1 MWITRFVVVLSFMAL
16 GILISPQPFADKF
29 KEAGGAYT
37 GLGNVAPGSN
47 TAVALRLAHL
57 LSFATAWGTS
67 LWVTFI
73 GGIIMF
79 KHLPRHQFGNLQSK
93 MFPAYFSLVA
103 VCAAICVSGFA
114 LLHPWRASTFADKS
128 QIVCL
133 TFSLVSTLSNI
144 LVFTPMTMQTMR
156 ERHKVEREESIGHE
170 VGLSKNKEAAKR
182 NPKLA
187 ELNRKFGMIH
197 GLSSL
202 ANLFSF
208 GGFAV
213 HSWYLAGKLF
223 I

>member
-1 MWITRFVVVLSFMAL
+1 MWITRFVVVVSFLAL
-16 GILISPQPFADKF
+16 GILVSPDPLTSGFQD
-29 KEAGGAYT
+29 AGSAST
-37 GLGNVAPGSN
+37 SSSI
-47 TAVALRLAHL
+47 AVALRLTYL

-93 MFPAYFSLVA
+93 MFPAYFSIVA
-103 VCAAICVSGFA
+103 VCAAICLSGFGM
-114 LLHPWRASTFADKS
+114 LHPWKASSFTEKT

-133 TFSLVSTLSNI
+133 AISLIFTLANI
-144 LVFTPMTMQTMR
+144 LVFEPLTIKTMR
-156 ERHKVEREESIGHE
+156 ERHKLEREESIGDE
-170 VGLSKNKEAAKR
+170 VGLSKNREVAKR
-182 NPKLA
+182 NPRLA
-187 ELNRKFGMIH
+187 KINKKFGMVH

-208 GGFAV
+208 GGFAI
-213 HSWYLAGKLF
+213 HSWYLASKLL

>member
-1 MWITRFVVVLSFMAL
+1 MWITRFVVVISFLAL
-16 GILISPQPFADKF
+16 GMLISPDPF
-29 KEAGGAYT
+29 
-37 GLGNVAPGSN
+37 
-47 TAVALRLAHL
+47 TAAFINNHHASDTSSYSPSVPLRLAYL

-79 KHLPRHQFGNLQSK
+79 KHLPRHQFGNLQSR

-103 VCAAICVSGFA
+103 VCAAICTAGFSII
-114 LLHPWRASTFADKS
+114 HPWKGSSSTEKN
-128 QIVCL
+128 QL
-133 TFSLVSTLSNI
+133 LSLVLSLTSTLANI
-144 LVFTPMTMQTMR
+144 LVFEPLTIKTMR
-156 ERHKVEREESIGHE
+156 ERHRVEREESIGDE
-170 VGLSKNKEAAKR
+170 VGLSKNKEVAKR

-187 ELNRKFGMIH
+187 KLNKKFGMVH

-202 ANLFSF
+202 ANLLSF

-213 HSWYLAGKLF
+213 HSWYLASKLL